1 MNLRKGV
8 LIVFEGID
16 GAGKST
22 QAHLL
27 LKELNSK
34 RIEAIYLREP
44 SDSKWGRQIK
54 EKALQ
59 AGSLTPE
66 EELLLFQKD
75 RKENVRNNIKPA
87 LQKKNVVI
95 LDRYYYSTIA
105 YQGAKGISEQRIREM
120 NESFVVQPDLVFIL
134 DIDEKKGLKRI
145 SNRKKKDML
154 FESPEYLEN
163 VRRRFKSFN
172 GDNIIHVDATMPVA
186 EIGMKIKRIVIDYL
200 KQMEA

>member
-34 RIEAIYLREP
+34 RIEAVYLREP